1 MLTEE
6 ELAKLVP
13 AAHQGDSSA
22 IEKLC
27 ESFAPLVFRI
37 SHRQTV
43 YNVLGE
49 DAENTLW
56 VWFLEIISTYTGNE
70 FISFPGFVRR
80 HLVLRV
86 MNIMKYYRIRYE
98 REQLSS
104 MDVNSPVMGVA
115 FHEDYNF
122 LDVMALYQEVTQLPD
137 IQSNVLMRFYQ
148 NDETFEQIAVAL
160 DVAPRTARHYRTQA
174 VAGLRKKLV

>member
-13 AAHQGDSSA
+13 AAHLGDSFA
-22 IEKLC
+22 MEKLC
-27 ESFAPLVFRI
+27 ESFAPLVLRI
-37 SHRQTV
+37 SHRQTM

-104 MDVNSPVMGVA
+104 MDANSSVMSIA
-115 FHEDYNF
+115 CQEDFNF
-122 LDVMALYQEVTQLPD
+122 LDVMALYQEMTQLPD
-137 IQSNVLMRFYQ
+137 IQSDVLKRFYQ

-160 DVAPRTARHYRTQA
+160 DVAPRTVRHYRTKA
-174 VAGLRKKLV
+174 VAGLRERLV